1 MVNLTIEQ
9 LELKAS
15 EVKKLLDQPAQK
27 FLKTDTLI
35 ALYTRAYNSIS
46 YQIVIDTDNQTVVT
60 DAIHAI
66 TAWQAFGAYGN
77 SISQTL
83 QLQDI
88 QAYEANLRH
97 YKDVASTAAALIGID
112 LLKLGDNAIP
122 PLSDPV
128 PFISSGGSF
137 LDEDL

>member
-27 FLKTDTLI
+27 FLKTETII
-35 ALYTRAYNSIS
+35 ALYTRAYNSVT
-46 YQIVIDTDNQTVVT
+46 YQITIDSNNKDIVK

-77 SISQTL
+77 SISQSL

-88 QAYEANLRH
+88 EAYEANLRH
-97 YKDVASTAAALIGID
+97 YKEVAVSACALIGID
-112 LLKLGDNAIP
+112 LLKSGTNQDS
-122 PLSDPV
+122 PLSDSFAFV
-128 PFISSGGSF
+128 SSGGSM
-137 LDEDL
+137 LDVE